1 MKYLIASLVWLASS
15 FVQAQNYALLA
26 KNAEESREYVKAAQ
40 LWREYAQKMIAEN
53 KPDAMPD
60 YDLEAYLTALRS
72 EANCLYMIDDYKGLH
87 KLVVEY
93 DKVLRRNEDRLFLD
107 YGDEAQLM
115 KDNLQSYAD
124 KMWGSYYYG
133 LIDERHEAADSA
145 EQAYMRA
152 LERVDKFNQRDVD
165 VIYQELAQLYYKTDN
180 YNKALECLNKQTY
193 SMLHRPHELRAQIAI
208 CLARCAQNEPNDRRA
223 EALLSQ
229 ALDSISKTINC
240 LPQDNPDYWEN
251 LRKRGKILMI
261 YGDRMKSDRRDEA
274 NKDYSRYVDY
284 ITSQMPLKMNDMSD
298 EQKEQHWLALHA
310 FLFDCFRIGEANPE
324 MLYNVAL
331 FARGYLMDAK
341 TNPNAKNIKWTD
353 VRNALKEDD
362 CVVEFVVYRGENDR
376 KCLGAITLKKNYTK
390 PNFLFITDIGQLLN
404 KKLNNS
410 QYTVE
415 QAISADKH
423 DAKDYLY
430 NDRDVADMI
439 WSQALMNEFGEA
451 KNVYFVPD
459 GVLNQ
464 LAVEYIIPDTTKNV
478 WRLSSSKVLVSKRN
492 DKTNSNAL
500 LVGGIDYYA
509 QVDALEGNDE
519 KAYDIL
525 AQKHLFITN
534 LNASETEINSIAEIR
549 HNASDSILKG
559 NMATEHE
566 FCKMARNGYGI
577 IHISTHGLFTGNINT
592 GTEMKPT
599 MRDNSMSE
607 SVIILAGASN
617 NLENKNFNAHLSD
630 GILSAKE
637 IEHLK
642 MDNTECV
649 VLSACQT
656 ALGHNTEDGVYGIQR
671 AFKSAGV
678 KTVIVSLWSVDEMAC
693 FYLMKFMYEEMN
705 NQNTTD
711 MNTAFNNARRRLAQ
725 MEISN
730 QRFRANALQR
740 LNRKTSYNAPRY
752 TNPFIIIDAF

>member
-1 MKYLIASLVWLASS
+1 MKYLIASLVWLSSS
-15 FVQAQNYALLA
+15 FVQAQNFALLA

-165 VIYQELAQLYYKTDN
+165 VIYQELAQLYYKTEN
-180 YNKALECLNKQTY
+180 YNKALECLNKQNY
-193 SMLHRPHELRAQIAI
+193 SMLHRPHDLRAQIAK
-208 CLARCAQNEPNDRRA
+208 CLARCAQNEPNDSRA
-223 EALLSQ
+223 ETLLNQ
-229 ALDSISKTINC
+229 ALDSINKTIKN
-240 LPQDNPDYWEN
+240 LPQ
-251 LRKRGKILMI
+251 L
-261 YGDRMKSDRRDEA
+261 
-274 NKDYSRYVDY
+274 
-284 ITSQMPLKMNDMSD
+284 PLKMNDMSD

-331 FARGYLMDAK
+331 FARGYLMEAK

-353 VRNALKEDD
+353 VRNAITEDD
-362 CVVEFVVYRGENDR
+362 CVVEFVVYRGENDK

-415 QAISADKH
+415 QAISSDKH

-439 WSQALMNEFGEA
+439 WNQALISEIGDA

-464 LAVEYIIPDTTKNV
+464 LAVEYIMPDTTKNV

-492 DKTNSNAL
+492 EKTNSNAL

-592 GTEMKPT
+592 GTDMKPT

-617 NLENKNFNAHLSD
+617 NLENKNFNPHLSD

-678 KTVIVSLWSVDEMAC
+678 KIVIVSLWSVDEMAC

-711 MNTAFNNARRRLAQ
+711 MNTAFNNARKRLAQ